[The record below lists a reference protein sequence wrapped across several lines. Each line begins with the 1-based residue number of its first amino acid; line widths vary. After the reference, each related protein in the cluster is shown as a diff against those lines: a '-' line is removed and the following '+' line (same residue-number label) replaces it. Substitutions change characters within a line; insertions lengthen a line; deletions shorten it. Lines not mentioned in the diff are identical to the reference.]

1 MRIARD
7 MTELVGKTPLV
18 ELNRMTAGCRARVV
32 AKLESMNPLGSVKD
46 RIAVSMI
53 DDAEQRKI
61 LKRGQ
66 SMVIVESTSGN
77 TGIGLAFVAAARGYR
92 LVIVMPDTMS
102 QERRTLLA
110 VLGAELV
117 LTPGADG
124 MQGSI
129 SKARE
134 LVEDDPGYFM
144 PQQFENPANPEVH
157 RRTTAEE
164 IWEDTDG
171 MVDILVSGV
180 GTGGTITGVAEVL
193 KARKPSLAA
202 VAVEPAESPV
212 LSGGEPGSHGIQGIG
227 AGFIPQV
234 LKMELIDEV
243 VKVDTQ
249 SAYRAARELA
259 RMEGIL
265 AGVSSGAAV
274 AAALTVAARESS
286 IGKLLV
292 VILPDTG
299 ERYLSTPLFH
309 PDQL

>member
-1 MRIARD
+1 LRIARD

-18 ELNRMTAGCRARVV
+18 ELNRMTAGCHARVV
-32 AKLESMNPLGSVKD
+32 AKLESMNPLGSVKG
-46 RIAVSMI
+46 RIAVNMV
-53 DDAEQRKI
+53 DDAEQRKV

-66 SMVIVESTSGN
+66 SMVIVEPTSGN
-77 TGIGLAFVAAARGYR
+77 AGIGLAFVAAARGYR

-134 LVEDDPGYFM
+134 LVEGNPDYFM

-171 MVDILVSGV
+171 LVDMLVSAV

-193 KARKPSLAA
+193 KARKPSFQTI
-202 VAVEPAESPV
+202 AVEPAESPV
-212 LSGGEPGSHGIQGIG
+212 LSRRRAGVPRDSRHWGRVHSPGAEDGTDRRSGEGGYAVGLPGSPGTGKDGGHPGG
-227 AGFIPQV
+227 
-234 LKMELIDEV
+234 
-243 VKVDTQ
+243 
-249 SAYRAARELA
+249 R
-259 RMEGIL
+259 IL
-265 AGVSSGAAV
+265 GRGRSGCYHRRR
-274 AAALTVAARESS
+274 T
-286 IGKLLV
+286 
-292 VILPDTG
+292 
-299 ERYLSTPLFH
+299 
-309 PDQL
+309 